1 MGLRAGGR
9 VPSNFARP
17 PLGSP
22 GGPARGGERRLTAR
36 KAHSRISLAVAMVVL
51 AGMLAG
57 SARAQTTEEEL
68 AAAKKALAAA
78 EREAT
83 AATAVYE
90 RALGR
95 FLLTEEKIGKT
106 RSAIVRARSRVDRL
120 GQRLDA
126 RAREAYVLGG
136 SSTLELLL
144 EAESFSEFSDRMVF
158 LNQIAQDDTDLVV
171 RVSVLSEQLRRHRV
185 DLSRLGRRQADT
197 LQIVEEKKQEIYEK
211 LEEAQALRDKYQTK
225 LRSELAVA
233 SIIRASGSTAII
245 PGAVLEACPVP
256 GSSFVDS
263 WGAPRSGGR
272 RHEGTDMMAGYG
284 TPVYAAQ
291 AGTVAHSSSGLGGLT
306 AYVYG
311 DSGDTTMYMHLQGY
325 SEVSAG
331 THVAAGTLIAFV
343 GDSGNAA
350 GSPHVHF
357 EYHPGGGAAVN
368 PYPYVL
374 AVC

>member
-1 MGLRAGGR
+1 M
-9 VPSNFARP
+9 
-17 PLGSP
+17 
-22 GGPARGGERRLTAR
+22 TAR
-36 KAHSRISLAVAMVVL
+36 KAQRRLAPIVATVLL
-51 AGMLAG
+51 AGLFAG
-57 SARAQTTEEEL
+57 SARAQSTEEEL

-83 AATAVYE
+83 LATAIYE

-95 FLLTEEKIGKT
+95 YVLTEEKIKRT
-106 RSAIVRARSRVDRL
+106 RSAMTRASTRVDRL
-120 GQRLDA
+120 QKRLAA

-136 SSTLELLL
+136 SNNLELLL
-144 EAESFSEFSDRMVF
+144 EADSFSEFSDRMVF
-158 LNQIAQDDTDLVV
+158 LNQIAQDDVNLVV
-171 RVSVLSEQLRRHRV
+171 GVSVLSEQLRRHRV
-185 DLSRLGRRQADT
+185 DLNQLARRQSGT
-197 LQIVEEKKQEIYEK
+197 VKVLEEKRQEIYAI
-211 LEEAQALRDKYQTK
+211 LDEAQALREK
-225 LRSELAVA
+225 LQKKLATELAVQD
-233 SIIRASGSTAII
+233 IIRASGSTAII

-272 RHEGTDMMAGYG
+272 RHEGVDMMAGYG

-291 AGTVAHSSSGLGGLT
+291 SGTVAHSSSGLGGNT

-325 SEVSAG
+325 SQVGAG
-331 THVAAGTLIAFV
+331 THVSAGTLIATV

-350 GSPHVHF
+350 GTPHLHF

>member
-1 MGLRAGGR
+1 M
-9 VPSNFARP
+9 
-17 PLGSP
+17 
-22 GGPARGGERRLTAR
+22 TAR
-36 KAHSRISLAVAMVVL
+36 KAPRKLAPFVAVVL
-51 AGMLAG
+51 LAG
-57 SARAQTTEEEL
+57 LFTGSAGAQSTEEEL

-90 RALGR
+90 KAYGR
-95 FLLTEEKIGKT
+95 FILTEEKLNRT
-106 RSAIVRARSRVDRL
+106 RSAIARARARVDRL
-120 GQRLDA
+120 QTRLAA

-144 EAESFSEFSDRMVF
+144 ASDSFSEFSDRVVF
-158 LNQIAQDDTDLVV
+158 LNQIAQDDVDLVLGV
-171 RVSVLSEQLRRHRV
+171 GVLSEQLRRHRV
-185 DLSRLGRRQADT
+185 DLNQLSRRQAGTVDV
-197 LQIVEEKKQEIYEK
+197 LEEKKQEIYAK
-211 LEEAQALRDKYQTK
+211 LEEAQVLRDKLGRK
-225 LRSELAVA
+225 LATELAVA
-233 SIIRASGSTAII
+233 SIITASGSTNII
-245 PGAVLEACPVP
+245 PGAVLEACPGP
-256 GSSFVDS
+256 GTSFVDS

-272 RHEGTDMMAGYG
+272 RHEGVDMMAGYG

-291 AGTVAHSSSGLGGLT
+291 SGTVAHSSSGLGGLT

-311 DSGDTTMYMHLQGY
+311 DSGDTTMYMHLQGF
-325 SEVSAG
+325 SDVPAGAHVSAG
-331 THVAAGTLIAFV
+331 DLIAYI

-350 GSPHVHF
+350 GSPHLHF

>member
-1 MGLRAGGR
+1 
-9 VPSNFARP
+9 
-17 PLGSP
+17 
-22 GGPARGGERRLTAR
+22 LTAR
-36 KAHSRISLAVAMVVL
+36 KAHSRISLAVATVLL

-68 AAAKKALAAA
+68 ASAKKALAAA

-83 AATAVYE
+83 AATTVYE

-95 FLLTEEKIGKT
+95 YLLTEEKIGKT
-106 RSAIVRARSRVDRL
+106 RSAIGRARSRVDNL
-120 GQRLDA
+120 GQRLAA

-144 EAESFSEFSDRMVF
+144 EADSFSEFSDRMVF

-185 DLSRLGRRQADT
+185 DLGRLARGQENT
-197 LQIVEEKKQEIYEK
+197 LQIVEEKKEEIYEK
-211 LEEAQALRDKYQTK
+211 LAEAQALRDKYQTK
-225 LRSELAVA
+225 LEAELAVA

-291 AGTVAHSSSGLGGLT
+291 SGTVAHSSSGLGGLT

-331 THVAAGTLIAFV
+331 THVAAGTLIAFA
-343 GDSGNAA
+343 GDSGNAT

>member
-1 MGLRAGGR
+1 
-9 VPSNFARP
+9 
-17 PLGSP
+17 
-22 GGPARGGERRLTAR
+22 LTAR
-36 KAHSRISLAVAMVVL
+36 KAHSRISLAVATVVL
-51 AGMLAG
+51 AGILAG

-68 AAAKKALAAA
+68 AGAKKALAAA

-90 RALGR
+90 RARGR
-95 FLLTEEKIGKT
+95 YLLTEEKIGKT

-120 GQRLDA
+120 GQRLAA

-144 EAESFSEFSDRMVF
+144 EADSFSEFSDRMVF

-211 LEEAQALRDKYQTK
+211 LEAAQALRDKYQTK
-225 LRSELAVA
+225 LESELAVA
-233 SIIRASGSTAII
+233 AIIRASGSTAII

-343 GDSGNAA
+343 GDSGNAS
-350 GSPHVHF
+350 GSPHLHF
-357 EYHPGGGAAVN
+357 EYHPGGGGAVN
-368 PYPYVL
+368 PFPYVL

>member
-1 MGLRAGGR
+1 VR
-9 VPSNFARP
+9 
-17 PLGSP
+17 
-22 GGPARGGERRLTAR
+22 GERRLTAR
-36 KAHSRISLAVAMVVL
+36 KAHSRISLVVATAVL

-95 FLLTEEKIGKT
+95 YLLTEDKIGKT
-106 RSAIVRARSRVDRL
+106 RSAIVQARSRVDRL
-120 GQRLDA
+120 GQRLAA
-126 RAREAYVLGG
+126 RAREAYVFGG

-144 EAESFSEFSDRMVF
+144 EADSFSEFSDRMVF

-171 RVSVLSEQLRRHRV
+171 RVSVLSEHLRRHRV
-185 DLSRLGRRQADT
+185 DLRRLARGQADT

-211 LEEAQALRDKYQTK
+211 LEAAQALRDKYQIK
-225 LRSELAVA
+225 LEAELAVA

-291 AGTVAHSSSGLGGLT
+291 GGTVAHSSSGLGGLT

-311 DSGDTTMYMHLQGY
+311 DGGDTTMYMHLQGY

-343 GDSGNAA
+343 GDSGNAS

-368 PYPYVL
+368 PFPYVL